1 MRTFEITY
9 SPKFIKNLK
18 KVKGDLKEEILNRIE
33 MLVDESNH
41 EMLKVHKLKG
51 RLKDRHSFSVDYKN
65 RIVFVY
71 IDDGTI
77 YLLNFGGHEVYN

>member
-9 SPKFIKNLK
+9 APKFIKNLK
-18 KVKGDLKEEILNRIE
+18 KTKGDLKEEILNRVE
-33 MLVDESNH
+33 MLADESNH

-51 RLKDRHSFSVDYKN
+51 RLKDRYSFSVDYKN

-71 IDDGTI
+71 LDENTI
-77 YLLNFGGHEVYN
+77 YLLNFGGHKVYN